1 MERRSSTACMKC
13 GVFYI
18 PSPNQLCRLQ
28 CASCEKPPLGHYDIK
43 CKRCQQIF
51 CDNLYKTVKC
61 PYCSPAPRG
70 GHRRNETSH
79 KRYNPYLNRRREQ
92 SDVIEPIPHSSH
104 TELRSA
110 HLTRGHPPPLHQAQP
125 PLQMGGYETV
135 SPPVNTMLRIHTH
148 SPAQPLHQ
156 DINDTP
162 LCIDL
167 ASSDSCSSS
176 SGSESDTA
184 GRTVATSGSHR
195 EGRRTRSRP
204 HSTPI
209 SSPSPIPQSISDSY
223 DSNSSSSSSSSG
235 ENRTIFISDSDSD
248 DSSADRDLD
257 PPASVNSDL
266 LAPSGVVAEPA
277 VSPIHLGGGGLSPPP
292 TPPSPIPSPPPPL
305 SPSPPPALEIQP
317 QLLDRINN
325 YNGSYVRLSFSIPE
339 HVNTSPGLYLRTY
352 RDFFINEIRALFSPR
367 HPFLLIYPDITL
379 IIDCLTIVLGR
390 FDGLNEGLST
400 TVC

>member
-1 MERRSSTACMKC
+1 MVWAAVMVAWSAVGGVESSVGGYHLTQTGRGCGDVSVRELVTSLTMCATLCKTGRFTPLTHKRPASSLRDFIRYTRIIQLHVMERRSSTACMKC

-43 CKRCQQIF
+43 CKRFQQIF

-92 SDVIEPIPHSSH
+92 IDVIEPIPHSSH
-104 TELRSA
+104 TELRRA
-110 HLTRGHPPPLHQAQP
+110 HLTRQESQPLHQGQP
-125 PLQMGGYETV
+125 RRQMGGYETV

-167 ASSDSCSSS
+167 ASSDSCSS
-176 SGSESDTA
+176 GSESDTA
-184 GRTVATSGSHR
+184 GRAVATSGSHR

-204 HSTPI
+204 HSTPR
-209 SSPSPIPQSISDSY
+209 SSPSPINQ
-223 DSNSSSSSSSSG
+223 
-235 ENRTIFISDSDSD
+235 RQQQQQQQ
-248 DSSADRDLD
+248 
-257 PPASVNSDL
+257 
-266 LAPSGVVAEPA
+266 
-277 VSPIHLGGGGLSPPP
+277 H
-292 TPPSPIPSPPPPL
+292 
-305 SPSPPPALEIQP
+305 Q
-317 QLLDRINN
+317 QQQQQ
-325 YNGSYVRLSFSIPE
+325 
-339 HVNTSPGLYLRTY
+339 HQQQQQQQQQQW
-352 RDFFINEIRALFSPR
+352 
-367 HPFLLIYPDITL
+367 
-379 IIDCLTIVLGR
+379 
-390 FDGLNEGLST
+390 
-400 TVC
+400 